1 METITPWFPCWG
13 IEIEEGEISISKFVE
28 KFLEIRPNNR
38 WLLISKYAAASEMH
52 LWSTWYSMEQQYFQ
66 NTALSNNPDA
76 EFIRILAGTQ
86 QLKTAFSRAGLI
98 ENDKQAWL
106 IYLPK
111 PEPNLEELPLI
122 STIEFTESAQ
132 QLIYLLNA
140 TIINERPKPTIRG
153 LERLG
158 IKYNG
163 KNNSIN
169 DELFIS
175 HTSRSYFSS

>member
-13 IEIEEGEISISKFVE
+13 IKIEDGEESSTKTIK

-38 WLLISKYAAASEMH
+38 WLLISKFAAASEMH
-52 LWSTWYSMEQQYFQ
+52 LWSAWHSMEIQYLQ

-76 EFIRILAGTQ
+76 EYIRMIAGTQ
-86 QLKTAFSRAGLI
+86 QLKTAFTRAGLV
-98 ENDKQAWL
+98 ENDNQAWL

-111 PEPNLEELPLI
+111 PRKSLEELPTV
-122 STIEFTESAQ
+122 STIEFTKSAQ
-132 QLIYLLNA
+132 QIIYLLNA
-140 TIINERPKPTIRG
+140 TMLNERPKPTIEG

-158 IKYNG
+158 INYNG
-163 KNNSIN
+163 NKKTIN

-175 HTSRSYFSS
+175 HIARSSF